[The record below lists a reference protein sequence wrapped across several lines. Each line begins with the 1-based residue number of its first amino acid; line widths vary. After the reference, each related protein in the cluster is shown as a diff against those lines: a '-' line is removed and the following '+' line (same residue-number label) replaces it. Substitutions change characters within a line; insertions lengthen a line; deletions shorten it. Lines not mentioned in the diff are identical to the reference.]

1 MAIWDTEEGSVA
13 WTVGIVLWTHRSKIV
28 EIEEGVV
35 ASYCNGSCM
44 NKQGDGKRSGFVF
57 MIELLLLSIEIEAA
71 LEDSVFLG
79 VVFE

>member
-1 MAIWDTEEGSVA
+1 
-13 WTVGIVLWTHRSKIV
+13 
-28 EIEEGVV
+28 
-35 ASYCNGSCM
+35 M